1 MQLFNFLAAAT
12 LAAATTDFEMK
23 MQVHYNA
30 TYDTKTGIDSPQTD
44 SICQRPSTFVAL
56 SIEFPHNVQD
66 KHEFSYPWPYV
77 GGYAPIK
84 EGDFNSCFN
93 CYRLQYG
100 EKSIYFRAIN
110 SAKDGVE
117 LGRLLFEELSGGK
130 VAELK
135 HINATISMPD
145 DGELCNMKQQ
155 LASNPFR
162 EILPHIIDGY

>member
-1 MQLFNFLAAAT
+1 MHLV
-12 LAAATTDFEMK
+12 
-23 MQVHYNA
+23 QVHYNA
-30 TYDTKTGIDSPQTD
+30 TYDTKTGIDSPRTG
-44 SICQRPSTFVAL
+44 SICLDPSTIKSLAVM
-56 SIEFPHNVQD
+56 FPLFPPNEPNY
-66 KHEFSYPWPYV
+66 HEYLYPWPYV